1 MCDLLSYSTPVVLQF
16 FTRSFCLPL
25 GVLEA
30 LNSSLG
36 ESFVPSVNLEASW
49 ALAHWEKIPPHVKVR
64 PTQVAF
70 VALAM
75 QRRYTI
81 ELLTFS
87 ADA

>member
-1 MCDLLSYSTPVVLQF
+1 MCDLLSSSTPVVLQS

-36 ESFVPSVNLEASW
+36 ESYDQVSFWKLPG
-49 ALAHWEKIPPHVKVR
+49 HWHIEKKIPPHVKVR
-64 PTQVAF
+64 PAQVAF